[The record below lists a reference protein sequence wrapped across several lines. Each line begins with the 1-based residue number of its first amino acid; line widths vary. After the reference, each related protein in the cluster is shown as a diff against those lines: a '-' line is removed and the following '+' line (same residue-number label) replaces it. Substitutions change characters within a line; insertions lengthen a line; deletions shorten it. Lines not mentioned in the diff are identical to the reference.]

1 VAKLLLAA
9 LRLLVPVLLFNR
21 PQLKIGPADTFNRFV
36 FHKPELL
43 INMLENLSSKQLNR
57 AAQLKEKIET
67 LESELQALLGGSAPA
82 TSTAGQRSGTRTISA
97 AGKARIAAAQR
108 ARWAK
113 ARGSNGTASTSSAPK
128 GRRRMSPAAR
138 AKLAKAARARWAK
151 AKAAGKSSL

>member
-1 VAKLLLAA
+1 
-9 LRLLVPVLLFNR
+9 
-21 PQLKIGPADTFNRFV
+21 
-36 FHKPELL
+36 
-43 INMLENLSSKQLNR
+43 MLENLSSQQLNR
-57 AAQLKEKIET
+57 AAQLKERIET

-82 TSTAGQRSGTRTISA
+82 ASTAGGRSGTRTISA

-113 ARGSNGTASTSSAPK
+113 ARGSNGTASSAPK